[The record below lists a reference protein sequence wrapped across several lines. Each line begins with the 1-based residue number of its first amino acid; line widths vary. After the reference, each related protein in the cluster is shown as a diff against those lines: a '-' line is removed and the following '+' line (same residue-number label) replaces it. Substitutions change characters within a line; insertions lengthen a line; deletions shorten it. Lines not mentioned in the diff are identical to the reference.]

1 MVIWIKE
8 NGKEKIRHNS
18 IKKWLKNWRKKLK
31 DADSLKLFKIDKL
44 PLLFY

>member
-8 NGKEKIRHNS
+8 NGKEKIRYDN
-18 IKKWLKNWRKKLK
+18 IKNWLKNWIKKLK
-31 DADSLKLFKIDKL
+31 DVDSLKLLKIDKL